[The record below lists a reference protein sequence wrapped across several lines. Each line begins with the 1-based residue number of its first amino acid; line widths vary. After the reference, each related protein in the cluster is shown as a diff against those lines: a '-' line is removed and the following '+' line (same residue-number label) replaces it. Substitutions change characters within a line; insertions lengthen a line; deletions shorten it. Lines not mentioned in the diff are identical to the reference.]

1 MATFILFGKY
11 SAAALQGMSPGRT
24 QQIVDVIKK
33 FGGEVQGMY
42 ATLGD
47 QDLVF
52 ILNLPGIEQ
61 AMQVSVALNKM
72 TSIGFT
78 TAPAVTAAEFDQIM
92 AGV

>member
-1 MATFILFGKY
+1 MGTFILFGKY
-11 SAAALQGMSPGRT
+11 SAAALQGMSPART
-24 QQIVDVIKK
+24 QQITDTIKK
-33 FGGEVQGMY
+33 FGGVVQGMY

-72 TSIGFT
+72 TGIGFT
-78 TAPAVTAAEFDQIM
+78 TAPAVTAAEFDKIM
-92 AGV
+92 AGI

>member
-11 SAAALQGMSPGRT
+11 SAEALKGMSPSRT
-24 QQIVDVIKK
+24 QQITDAIQK
-33 FGGEVQGMY
+33 FGGKVQGMY
-42 ATLGD
+42 ATLGA

-52 ILNLPGIEQ
+52 ILDLPGIEQ

-72 TSIGFT
+72 TGIAFT
-78 TAPAVTAAEFDQIM
+78 TAPAVTAAEFDRIM

>member
-11 SAAALQGMSPGRT
+11 SAEALKGMSPART
-24 QQIVDVIKK
+24 QQITDTIKK
-33 FGGEVQGMY
+33 FGGQVQGMY

-52 ILNLPGIEQ
+52 ILQLPGVEQ

-72 TSIGFT
+72 TGIAFT
-78 TAPAVTAAEFDQIM
+78 TAPALTAAEFDQIM
-92 AGV
+92 AGI